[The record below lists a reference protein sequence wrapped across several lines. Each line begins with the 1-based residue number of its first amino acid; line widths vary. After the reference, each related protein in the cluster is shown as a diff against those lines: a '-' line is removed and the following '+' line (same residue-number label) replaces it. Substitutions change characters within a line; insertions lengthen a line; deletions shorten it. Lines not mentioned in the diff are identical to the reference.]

1 MRGDDEGQV
10 AAFSYISLEQR
21 LPKDHPL
28 RPLLTIVNEV
38 LGRMSPLVDELYSH
52 TGRPSIPPEKLLRA
66 SLLQVLYT
74 IRSERMLMEQLD
86 YNLLFRWFVGLNMD
100 DDVWDATVF
109 TKNRDRV
116 LGGEVAEVFFQEVL
130 AEARRRKLLSD
141 EHFTV
146 DGTLIEAWASHK
158 SFKPKDND
166 DTDEG
171 GSNPSVDFRRQRRTN
186 ETHASTTDPD
196 ARLYKKSQ
204 GAESKLCYMGH
215 LMIDNRHGLATNA
228 WVTLASG
235 TAEREVAVKMA
246 GEISGMGRVT
256 LAADKGYDTR
266 DCIEKL
272 RARNVT
278 PHVAQNDTNRRSAI
292 DRRTTRH
299 PGYATSQKKRKLVEQ
314 MFGWAKTVG
323 LMRKTRHRGTERVDW
338 MFIFTAAAYN
348 LVRIRNLEGA
358 TSRRRDQRPSKQRRW
373 WHRRRGN
380 RLDQAAHSRRWPSKR
395 LVGVVFQQPARTK
408 HQRADCWR

>member
-1 MRGDDEGQV
+1 MRGEDARQV
-10 AAFSYISLEQR
+10 AAFSYVSPEQR
-21 LPKDHPL
+21 VPKEHPL
-28 RPLLTIVNEV
+28 RPLLRIVNDV
-38 LGRMSPLVDELYSH
+38 LGRMSPLFEKLYSH

-66 SLLQVLYT
+66 LLLQVLYT

-100 DDVWDATVF
+100 DLVWDATVF

-130 AEARRRKLLSD
+130 AEARRRGLLSD

-158 SFKPKDND
+158 SFKPKDQSD
-166 DTDEG
+166 SDEG
-171 GSNPSVDFRRQRRTN
+171 GSNPSVDFRKQRRTN
-186 ETHASTTDPD
+186 DTHASRTDPD
-196 ARLYKKSQ
+196 ARLYKKSR

-215 LMIDNRHGLATNA
+215 LMIDNRHGLATKA
-228 WVTLASG
+228 CVTIASG
-235 TAEREVAVKMA
+235 TAEREAAVQMA
-246 GEISGMGRVT
+246 DKISGNRRVT

-266 DCIEKL
+266 ECVRKL
-272 RARNVT
+272 RDRNIT

-299 PGYATSQKKRKLVEQ
+299 PGYQVSQRKRKLVEQ

-338 MFIFTAAAYN
+338 MFTFTAAAFN
-348 LVRIRNLEGA
+348 LVRMRNLQGA
-358 TSRRRDQRPSKQRRW
+358 T
-373 WHRRRGN
+373 
-380 RLDQAAHSRRWPSKR
+380 
-395 LVGVVFQQPARTK
+395 
-408 HQRADCWR
+408 